1 MAILTS
7 KNRYWNKKNV
17 ARNKERYFMIRKGT
31 ADHEDTTMVSI
42 YACNNG
48 AKNMWSIN

>member
-1 MAILTS
+1 MAILIS
-7 KNRYWNKKNV
+7 KNRYWKKNV

-31 ADHEDTTMVSI
+31 ADQEDTKMVSI

-48 AKNMWSIN
+48 AKNMWSIY